1 MSEESLRSALRLSP
15 DHPWPGLESFDEACN
30 AFFFGMQAETAA
42 LFRLVRRETLTL
54 FYGRSGLGKTS
65 LLQAG
70 LFPRLREANLLPVP
84 IRLDY
89 GAKAPPLVIQV
100 KQAVARAL
108 SRAAIDTP
116 APAEGES
123 LWEYFH
129 RNDVDFW

>member
-70 LFPRLREANLLPVP
+70 LFR
-84 IRLDY
+84 DC
-89 GAKAPPLVIQV
+89 
-100 KQAVARAL
+100 ARRTCCP
-108 SRAAIDTP
+108 SQSGRIMDQRRRP
-116 APAEGES
+116 
-123 LWEYFH
+123 W
-129 RNDVDFW
+129 